1 MRQVQR
7 GRASGAAWRTLPS
20 HRFFEELLAEVT
32 EAYYSHPLAQEE
44 IGYTGMADAHGWQ
57 HVSLNDLESWE
68 PRARGVRGGAARSAT
83 SSEFRMRSDEKSNR
97 VAPRLKMCSYG
108 SNEIIDAVVIGTGAG
123 GAPLLAR
130 LAQAG
135 LRVVALEAG
144 KFWSPAQDFATDER
158 AQRNLFWNDERLS
171 AGQDPL
177 HFGNNNSGIGV
188 GGSTLHYTAYTPRV
202 QPDDLRLRTEFGVGH
217 DWCLSYEDL
226 EPYYDELERFLGV
239 SGPDPY
245 PWGAARRASYPLAP
259 LPLNGA
265 AQLMERACEK
275 LGIRTSPAPNA
286 ALSAS
291 YFQEGVGWRAAC
303 TNRGFCQAGCSTG
316 AKASMDVTFIPL
328 AIVHGAEI
336 RTECFVTRFET
347 DDGGRITSV
356 IYTHEGRE
364 ERQRCRHVFLCAGAI
379 ETPRLLLINNLANS
393 SGQVGKNFMAHTGVQ
408 VWGRFEEDV
417 RPYKG
422 IPGALI
428 SEDTHRPQDKFG
440 ADFAGG
446 YLLQSIGVM
455 PVTYASQVAR
465 GRNLWGEEL
474 RAHMRGYNHT
484 AGINILGECL
494 PYAENFLE
502 LSGELDVRK
511 LPKPR
516 IHFTNGENERR
527 INTHAEKLMREI
539 WSAAGAKDM
548 WTYQRNAHIIGTC
561 RMGESATDAVVNAE
575 CRSFDVPN
583 LHICDNSVFP
593 SALAVNPALTIMALS
608 LRTADRF
615 LESTRQGE
623 N

>member
-1 MRQVQR
+1 MNIYPPGTVRALLETDLITAPTRDALDARLAADTEDYAPRFFDSESFATLSAACLRLIPQPERFTDTAREIDRRLAEKMSDGWRYDAMPPDEDAYRRGLRGLNESARETYKADFATLGGEQQDVILRQVQR

-97 VAPRLKMCSYG
+97 VAPRLKMRSYG

-158 AQRNLFWNDERLS
+158 AQRTLFWNDERLS

-202 QPDDLRLRTEFGVGH
+202 QPDDLRLRTEFGVGQ

-226 EPYYDELERFLGV
+226 ETYYDELERFLGV

-245 PWGAARRASYPLAP
+245 PWGAARRAAYPLAP

-275 LGIRTSPAPNA
+275 LG
-286 ALSAS
+286 
-291 YFQEGVGWRAAC
+291 
-303 TNRGFCQAGCSTG
+303 
-316 AKASMDVTFIPL
+316 
-328 AIVHGAEI
+328 
-336 RTECFVTRFET
+336 
-347 DDGGRITSV
+347 
-356 IYTHEGRE
+356 
-364 ERQRCRHVFLCAGAI
+364 
-379 ETPRLLLINNLANS
+379 
-393 SGQVGKNFMAHTGVQ
+393 
-408 VWGRFEEDV
+408 
-417 RPYKG
+417 
-422 IPGALI
+422 
-428 SEDTHRPQDKFG
+428 
-440 ADFAGG
+440 
-446 YLLQSIGVM
+446 
-455 PVTYASQVAR
+455 
-465 GRNLWGEEL
+465 
-474 RAHMRGYNHT
+474 
-484 AGINILGECL
+484 
-494 PYAENFLE
+494 
-502 LSGELDVRK
+502 
-511 LPKPR
+511 
-516 IHFTNGENERR
+516 
-527 INTHAEKLMREI
+527 
-539 WSAAGAKDM
+539 
-548 WTYQRNAHIIGTC
+548 
-561 RMGESATDAVVNAE
+561 
-575 CRSFDVPN
+575 
-583 LHICDNSVFP
+583 
-593 SALAVNPALTIMALS
+593 
-608 LRTADRF
+608 
-615 LESTRQGE
+615 
-623 N
+623 